1 MRRLLARLFVIVP
14 VMTGAT
20 MAFAKSAEHAEGG
33 GAHHAEVK
41 NWWGVGSDYAEAPA
55 LGLLSITFLAFLA
68 VLVVA
73 LKKPLAVY
81 LENRADTVRKAI
93 DEAKRAKDAAEARA
107 KDAEAKLAALG
118 GEVLRLKADFEAQG
132 RAEAE
137 RLEKAAHDA
146 AARIAKDAEDT
157 ITAETQRAQLVLRQ
171 EAARLAL
178 ELAEER
184 IRGALTDADEVR
196 LQRSLVDEL
205 RA

>member
-1 MRRLLARLFVIVP
+1 MRRLFARLFVIIP
-14 VMTGAT
+14 VITGAAT
-20 MAFAKSAEHAEGG
+20 ALGAGAEHGSGE
-33 GAHHAEVK
+33 HHAEVK
-41 NWWGVGSDYAEAPA
+41 NLWGVGSQYAETPA

-68 VLVVA
+68 VLIVA
-73 LKKPLAVY
+73 LKKPLAIF

-93 DEAKRAKDAAEARA
+93 EEAKRAKDAAEARA

-132 RAEAE
+132 KAEAE
-137 RLEKAAHDA
+137 RLERLAHDA

-157 ITAETQRAQLVLRQ
+157 IAAEAQRAQLTLRQ

-184 IRGALTDADEVR
+184 IRGAVGDADEAR
-196 LQRSLVDEL
+196 LQKSLLDEL
-205 RA
+205 HA